1 MQATVV
7 RVDTL
12 IQYLRATEVKAH
24 ASISEIATRYA
35 AEVKSRFTFAAL
47 RSVTGSNV
55 KGGHTYSILPGN
67 EIAACHP

>member
-12 IQYLRATEVKAH
+12 IQYLRATEVKA
-24 ASISEIATRYA
+24 SISEIATRYA
-35 AEVKSRFTFAAL
+35 VEVKSRFTFAAL
-47 RSVTGSNV
+47 RSVTGSNI
-55 KGGHTYSILPGN
+55 KGGHTYSIFPGN